1 MSRAEDGQQIEGAL
15 YPGGSRSQSSVFVID
30 DDESV
35 RRSLVILLRSAGVQV
50 QDYPDAAAFLRAL
63 PNLDSRLGCVL
74 TDVRMPGMDG
84 IELLQE
90 LRRRGSTLAVLVM
103 TGHGDVR
110 MAVRAIKAGA
120 FDFIE
125 KPYET
130 ATVLAA
136 VGAALSSTANQDRV
150 ERTGSDRRLTLTA
163 QAAERIAS
171 LSPRERDVLELLV
184 EGKQNKTIA
193 HELGLSPRTV
203 EMHRARMME
212 RLGAKSLSEAVRLA
226 IWAEFG
232 SLEINS
238 GSNSA
243 V

>member
-1 MSRAEDGQQIEGAL
+1 MSRAKYGPQREGA
-15 YPGGSRSQSSVFVID
+15 PPPSGDASQSIVYVID

-35 RRSLVILLRSAGVQV
+35 RCSLVILLLSARMQAQG
-50 QDYPDAAAFLRAL
+50 YPDAITFLRAL
-63 PNLDSRLGCVL
+63 PGLDPNRGCVM

-90 LRRRGSTLAVLVM
+90 LGERSIGLPVIVM
-103 TGHGDVR
+103 TGHGDVG
-110 MAVRAIKAGA
+110 MAVRAMKAGA

-125 KPYET
+125 KPFET
-130 ATVLAA
+130 PTVLAA
-136 VGAALSSTANQDRV
+136 VGAALHSTANQDRAQ
-150 ERTGSDRRLTLTA
+150 RAGSDHRLTLA
-163 QAAERIAS
+163 VQAAERMAS

-212 RLGAKSLSEAVRLA
+212 RLGAKSLSKAVRLA

-238 GSNSA
+238 GSNIA

>member
-1 MSRAEDGQQIEGAL
+1 MSRAKDRPQREGA
-15 YPGGSRSQSSVFVID
+15 PPASGDASQPIVHVID

-35 RRSLVILLRSAGVQV
+35 RRSLVILLRSARMQAQG
-50 QDYPDAAAFLRAL
+50 YPDAITFLRAL
-63 PNLDSRLGCVL
+63 PGLDPKRVCVM
-74 TDVRMPGMDG
+74 TDVRMPYMDG

-90 LRRRGSTLAVLVM
+90 LRRCGSTLPVLVM

-110 MAVRAIKAGA
+110 MAVRAMKAGA
-120 FDFIE
+120 IDFIE

-150 ERTGSDRRLTLTA
+150 ERTGSDRRLTL
-163 QAAERIAS
+163 AAEAAKRMAS

-226 IWAEFG
+226 IWAELE